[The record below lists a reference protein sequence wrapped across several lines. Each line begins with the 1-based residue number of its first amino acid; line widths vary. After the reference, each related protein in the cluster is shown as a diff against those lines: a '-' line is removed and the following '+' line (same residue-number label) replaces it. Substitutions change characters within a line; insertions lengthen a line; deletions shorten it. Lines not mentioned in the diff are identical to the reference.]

1 MIMSETKGPEA
12 NLVRMANQ
20 MADYFEAFPEAE
32 AAPGVADHIRK
43 FWTPKM
49 RAEFIKFGEAH
60 PTDLHRLARE
70 ALVLLK
76 QPPTT

>member
-1 MIMSETKGPEA
+1 MNESKGPEA

-20 MADYFEAFPEAE
+20 MADYFKAFPESE

-60 PTDLHRLARE
+60 PAHLHALARE

-76 QPPTT
+76 QAATK

>member
-1 MIMSETKGPEA
+1 MVETKGPET

-20 MADYFEAFPEAE
+20 MADYFQSFPASE

-60 PTDLHRLARE
+60 PTHLRKLALE
-70 ALVLLK
+70 ALALLK
-76 QPPTT
+76 Q